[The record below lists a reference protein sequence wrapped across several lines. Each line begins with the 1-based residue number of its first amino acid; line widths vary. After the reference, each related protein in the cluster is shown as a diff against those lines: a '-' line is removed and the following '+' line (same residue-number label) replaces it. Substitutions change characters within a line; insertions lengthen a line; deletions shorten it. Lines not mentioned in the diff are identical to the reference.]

1 MGITELTVEIA
12 DPRDRT
18 KWRQLRVI
26 ADTGA
31 IFSVFPRDHL
41 EELGI
46 APYRA
51 ETFHLADGSEIKR
64 QVGDVFLRI
73 DGKEH
78 TVPIIFGEPTDTP
91 ILGVTALEIL
101 GFTVDPRTGKLE
113 PTKMLLL

>member
-1 MGITELTVEIA
+1 MGITELTVEISN
-12 DPRDRT
+12 PRD
-18 KWRQLRVI
+18 KAVWRQLSVI

-31 IFSVFPRDHL
+31 IFSVFPRETL
-41 EELGI
+41 QGLGI
-46 APYRA
+46 APYRE
-51 ETFHLADGSEIKR
+51 ETFHLADGSEIDR

-73 DGKEH
+73 NGKEH
-78 TVPIIFGEPTDTP
+78 TVPIIFGEPTDTS

>member
-18 KWRQLRVI
+18 KWRQLQVI

-31 IFSVFPRDHL
+31 IFSVFPRETL
-41 EELGI
+41 QELGI
-46 APYRA
+46 APYRE
-51 ETFHLADGSEIKR
+51 ETFHLADGSEIDR

-73 DGKEH
+73 NGKEH
-78 TVPIIFGEPTDTP
+78 TVPIIFGLPTDTP